1 MGWLENFGIMLLLAL
16 IILAVGYGILRGVDI
31 IAYLSEG
38 GCLRDRE
45 AFSRYM
51 IKRRRADARLLGV
64 EMREHRV
71 VVEVQPYDYDMVSE
85 EEGVKQAE
93 ELGIMGLWERFD
105 TLYFRFPNDLLYV
118 DPHYAMGLLKP
129 IFQQEGGDDLRERVF
144 FVWDKTHTDLHFTVG
159 DLVDALEG
167 KPVDF
172 YGENND
178 T

>member
-1 MGWLENFGIMLLLAL
+1 MGWMGDFGIMLLLAL

-31 IAYLSEG
+31 IAYLSG
-38 GCLRDRE
+38 GGSLQDRE

-51 IKRRRADARLLGV
+51 IKRRREYARLLGV
-64 EMREHRV
+64 EMRERRM
-71 VVEVQPYDYDMVSE
+71 VVEVQPYDYDLVSE

-93 ELGIMGLWERFD
+93 ELGVVKLWERFD
-105 TLYFRFPNDLLYV
+105 ILYFRFPNDLLYV

-129 IFQQEGGDDLRERVF
+129 IFQQEGGDDLRERIF
-144 FVWDKTHTDLHFTVG
+144 FVWDKLHTDLHFTVG

-167 KPVDF
+167 KSVDF
-172 YGENND
+172 YGENED